1 MLITS
6 RSVEGSTNI
15 TALSAGKSFHDG
27 FLKGNKVSAKSKKIV
42 YIISGNYCYYFV
54 SGNYCYYFVS
64 ALICFTFGKKITQ

>member
-54 SGNYCYYFVS
+54 S
-64 ALICFTFGKKITQ
+64 ALIWFTFGKTITQ

>member
-6 RSVEGSTNI
+6 RSVKGSINI

-27 FLKGNKVSAKSKKIV
+27 FLKGNKERKKIV
-42 YIISGNYCYYFV
+42 YII

-64 ALICFTFGKKITQ
+64 ALICFTFGKTITQ

>member
-27 FLKGNKVSAKSKKIV
+27 FLKGNKVSAKSKKLFTL
-42 YIISGNYCYYFV
+42 YLAII
-54 SGNYCYYFVS
+54 
-64 ALICFTFGKKITQ
+64 AITLYLH

>member
-42 YIISGNYCYYFV
+42 YIISGNYCYYL
-54 SGNYCYYFVS
+54 Y
-64 ALICFTFGKKITQ
+64 LH

>member
-27 FLKGNKVSAKSKKIV
+27 FLKGNKVSAKSKKNCLH
-42 YIISGNYCYYFV
+42 YIWQLLLLLC
-54 SGNYCYYFVS
+54 
-64 ALICFTFGKKITQ
+64 ICINLLHIWKNNHTMMKLCN

>member
-42 YIISGNYCYYFV
+42 YIISGNYCYYL
-54 SGNYCYYFVS
+54 VS
-64 ALICFTFGKKITQ
+64 ALICFTFGKTITQ